1 MQALASQ
8 LPFLANTNAELAVPP
23 LFWPDKC
30 IKIGGHVAL
39 LSGST
44 VYTLY
49 CDQVLKTVNFPT
61 PGAKLLGKPP
71 VWQGLKTSKSTH
83 SHIHL
88 KPYEVLKILR
98 QYNMKIVTVNI
109 TNI

>member
-1 MQALASQ
+1 MPQSFVTTPPPTPGHSGEL
-8 LPFLANTNAELAVPP
+8 NTN
-23 LFWPDKC
+23 
-30 IKIGGHVAL
+30 
-39 LSGST
+39 
-44 VYTLY
+44 
-49 CDQVLKTVNFPT
+49 QVLKTVSFPT
-61 PGAKLLGKPP
+61 PGAKLLVKPP

>member
-1 MQALASQ
+1 MQYSFYSLSFKKYDDLLLVSNASVICNHAPPHPPGHSGE
-8 LPFLANTNAELAVPP
+8 LNTN
-23 LFWPDKC
+23 
-30 IKIGGHVAL
+30 
-39 LSGST
+39 
-44 VYTLY
+44 
-49 CDQVLKTVNFPT
+49 QVLKTVNFPT
-61 PGAKLLGKPP
+61 PGAKLLVKPRP
-71 VWQGLKTSKSTH
+71 VWLGLKTSKSTH

>member
-1 MQALASQ
+1 MPQSFVTT
-8 LPFLANTNAELAVPP
+8 PPPPPPGHSGEFNTN
-23 LFWPDKC
+23 
-30 IKIGGHVAL
+30 
-39 LSGST
+39 
-44 VYTLY
+44 
-49 CDQVLKTVNFPT
+49 QVLKTFNFPT
-61 PGAKLLGKPP
+61 PAKLLVKPP
-71 VWQGLKTSKSTH
+71 VWQGLKTSKPTH